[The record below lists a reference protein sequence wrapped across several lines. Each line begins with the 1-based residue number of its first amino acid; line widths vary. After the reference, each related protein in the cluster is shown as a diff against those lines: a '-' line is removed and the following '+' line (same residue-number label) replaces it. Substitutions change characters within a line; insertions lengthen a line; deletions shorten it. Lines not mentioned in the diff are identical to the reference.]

1 MIPLLFS
8 LALAAAPQADY
19 QPPPPARQVVFA
31 RGSRG
36 AWSMEG
42 RTVIDEGSP
51 GRLPDFPA
59 TEPTIDAMYCFA
71 RRDGIEV
78 SILREGGLGLG
89 IEASVTEN
97 GRTRRLRAFDL
108 RGFLLDGASWEV
120 RTVSETDFTER
131 FTDVAYAEPERWG
144 SGGNDRQLVVRRP
157 PGNVWLPI
165 STLADDLLR
174 GRMLRLGFR
183 EDVRDPPAG
192 EEDPMVWIDVPLD
205 GLAGALSWCQRAM
218 ASPNALRLHPDPA
231 APVR

>member
-1 MIPLLFS
+1 MIPLLLS

-19 QPPPPARQVVFA
+19 RPPPRDREVVFA
-31 RGSRG
+31 RGSQG
-36 AWSMEG
+36 GWSMEG
-42 RTVIDEGSP
+42 LTVVSEGHPART
-51 GRLPDFPA
+51 DFPA
-59 TEPTIDAMYCFA
+59 TEPTIYGMYCFA

-97 GRTRRLRAFDL
+97 GRARRLRAFDL
-108 RGFLLDGASWEV
+108 RAFLLDGASWEV
-120 RTVSETDFTER
+120 RTLSETDFTER

-157 PGNVWLPI
+157 PGNFWLPL

-183 EDVRDPPAG
+183 EDVRTPDAG
-192 EEDPMVWIDVPLD
+192 EEEPMVWIEVPLD

-231 APVR
+231 APAR